1 MRGKVYA
8 ALVMVQV
15 FFGIHYFV
23 TKLLLESISPR
34 AWAAIRILGAA
45 ALLMAWNLVVLRGR
59 RPPWRHFATLTLFAF
74 FGVMLNQILFV
85 EGLSRTTP
93 SHSAIINSLIPV
105 LTLSFALVLRR
116 ERWTPRRLLSIL
128 VSFSSVLVLLRV
140 DDLQFAESWVI
151 GDLLTLANATSFS
164 FFLVISK
171 RYLERNDALVTT
183 AWLLCLGAVGI
194 TVAAGG
200 SLQQV
205 DFAALDGRFW
215 LLASYA
221 IVFATVLAY
230 LMNSFALQHVDSSMV
245 ALFIYLQAPIATF
258 LSVSFLGEPL
268 TARFLLAASGIF
280 AGVFF
285 AVSGARP
292 VAGSTGLQ
300 GAQRPAGRES

>member
-1 MRGKVYA
+1 MRAKIYV

-34 AWAAIRILGAA
+34 AWAAIRIVGAA
-45 ALLMAWNLVVLRGR
+45 ALLMAWNVFVLRGR
-59 RPPWRHFATLTLFAF
+59 RPSWRQFGTLAVFAL
-74 FGVMLNQILFV
+74 FGVILNQILFV

-105 LTLSFALVLRR
+105 LTLSFALLLRR
-116 ERWTPRRLLSIL
+116 EQWTQRRLLSIL

-140 DDLQFAESWVI
+140 DDLRFAEPWVI

-171 RYLERNDALVTT
+171 PYLERNDALVTT

-194 TVAAGG
+194 TLVAGG
-200 SLQQV
+200 PLQQV
-205 DFAALDGRFW
+205 QLTHLGLRFW
-215 LLASYA
+215 LLAAYA

-230 LMNSFALQHVDSSMV
+230 LINSYALQKVDSSMV

-268 TARFLLAASGIF
+268 TWRCVLAAAGIF

-285 AVSGARP
+285 AVSGSQAAPSSR
-292 VAGSTGLQ
+292 LQ
-300 GAQRPAGRES
+300 RAERPASSKA